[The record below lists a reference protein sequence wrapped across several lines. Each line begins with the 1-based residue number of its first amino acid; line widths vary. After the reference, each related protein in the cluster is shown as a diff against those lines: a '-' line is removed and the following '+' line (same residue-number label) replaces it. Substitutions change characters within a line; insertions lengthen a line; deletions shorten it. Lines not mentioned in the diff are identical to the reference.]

1 MNAELSFPPLL
12 TGRAV
17 AGDPFAAAI
26 QAAQD
31 GCDAGLVLYDPVSPD
46 LQAALVLA
54 PEVALAEAAVMLPL
68 AGVALQNAVGSVA
81 PPEVALQLGWSGKV
95 HVNGAKAGQLR
106 MVAPKGDRNSPPDWM
121 VIGLS
126 LRFVSDDIDGGQN
139 PDETALHAE
148 GCGDL
153 MPLDVL
159 ESWSRHLLTQ
169 LHIWEQDGIAPLHR
183 EYSGLV
189 FGMGD
194 AIDQSGHSGT
204 FLGLDEQLGMLV
216 KTGEGTRLV
225 PLTDLLE
232 TP

>member
-17 AGDPFAAAI
+17 VGDPFAAALE
-26 QAAQD
+26 AAQD

-54 PEVALAEAAVMLPL
+54 PEVPLSEAAVMLPL

-81 PPEVALQLGWSGKV
+81 PPEVALQLGWGGAI
-95 HVNGAKAGQLR
+95 HVNGAKAGHLR
-106 MVAPKGDRNSPPDWM
+106 MTAPDGDKDTPPDWM
-121 VIGLS
+121 VIGVN
-126 LRFVSDDIDGGQN
+126 LRFVADSLDGGET
-139 PDETALHAE
+139 PDVTALHAE

-153 MPLDVL
+153 LPLDVL

-169 LHIWEQDGIAPLHR
+169 LHLWEQDGIGPLHR
-183 EYSGLV
+183 EYAGLV
-189 FGMGD
+189 YGMGD
-194 AIDQSGHSGT
+194 AVEQSGHAGT

>member
-1 MNAELSFPPLL
+1 MIEELSFPPLL

-17 AGDPFAAAI
+17 AGDPFAAAVK
-26 QAAQD
+26 AAQD

-46 LQAALVLA
+46 LLAALVLA
-54 PEVALAEAAVMLPL
+54 PEVALPEAAIMLPL
-68 AGVALQNAVGSVA
+68 AGVALQNAVGTVA
-81 PPEVALQLGWSGKV
+81 PPEVALQLGWGGV
-95 HVNGAKAGQLR
+95 IHVNGAKAGQLR
-106 MVAPKGDRNSPPDWM
+106 IVAAGGDNDNPPDWM
-121 VIGLS
+121 VIGLT
-126 LRFVSDDIDGGQN
+126 LRFVSDSTDGGET
-139 PDETALHAE
+139 PDETALYAE

-159 ESWSRHLLTQ
+159 ESWSRHLLTH

-189 FGMGD
+189 YGMGD
-194 AIDQSGHSGT
+194 AVEQSGHSGT